1 MSERR
6 FARDTDRESP
16 DLVGSERPPL
26 WRCPHCDSPFV
37 QLIKAERSE
46 AECISI
52 ELICPECLA
61 WMAGDFEADEVAKF
75 MREVRSGKAELK
87 KVYENLVESNMAQ
100 MASTFTRALQQDL
113 IGPDD
118 FS

>member
-6 FARDTDRESP
+6 FAGDTGSERPGS
-16 DLVGSERPPL
+16 VGSERPPL
-26 WRCPHCDSPFV
+26 WRCPHCRSPFV
-37 QLIKAERSE
+37 QLIRAERSE
-46 AECISI
+46 DEFISV
-52 ELICPECLA
+52 ELICPECLT
-61 WMAGDFEADEVAKF
+61 WMAGDFETDEVARL

-87 KVYENLVESNMAQ
+87 KAYENLVESNMAQ
-100 MASTFTRALQQDL
+100 MASTFTDALERGL